1 MLLADQCAGSKTA
14 LGALECL
21 SYFISMKKAPDRMV
35 LLKQIYEEDFK
46 RIADFD
52 RDRASYYA
60 VPDTRLNY

>member
-1 MLLADQCAGSKTA
+1 MVSGLA
-14 LGALECL
+14 
-21 SYFISMKKAPDRMV
+21 YFLSMKKAPDRMV
-35 LLKQIYEEDFK
+35 VLKQIYEEDFK